1 MTNLYSRFHKAH
13 HYLSARTA
21 PSAGMASVMVLAL
34 LTACSTTPQYQGTA
48 ASKQKNKWVASIPDS
63 GKSSGPAARKGGG
76 YYLDDG
82 PEDNPPDDLHLVP
95 DAVPRAEPLRQA
107 NMQPYVAL
115 GKNFKPM
122 TELKSYKKRGIA
134 SWYGRRY
141 HGNNTASG
149 EVYDMYAMT
158 AAHPTLPLPSYARV
172 TNLDNGKSVIVRLN
186 DRGPFLSDRLIDL
199 SYTAAYKLGILA
211 GGSGHVEVESIVP
224 EGSAALASARPS
236 ASLPATDSDA
246 VMNMVYLQLGAF
258 GSSDNAHNF
267 LTQVRQKLPSLKDA
281 VSITK
286 NNGLYKIH
294 AGPYPDQT
302 VAKLAAN
309 TISQQ
314 MAITPVLV
322 TD

>member
-1 MTNLYSRFHKAH
+1 MTNLYSRLHKAH
-13 HYLSARTA
+13 HYLSVKTS
-21 PSAGMASVMVLAL
+21 PYAGMASVMVLAL
-34 LTACSTTPQYQGTA
+34 LTACSSTPQYPAAT
-48 ASKQKNKWVASIPDS
+48 ASKQKNKWVASIPDAGKGS
-63 GKSSGPAARKGGG
+63 GSIARRGGG

-82 PEDNPPDDLHLVP
+82 PEDNPPADLHLIP
-95 DAVPRAEPLRQA
+95 DAVPKAEPLRQA

-115 GKNFKPM
+115 GKNFRPM

-172 TNLDNGKSVIVRLN
+172 TNLENGKSVIVRLN

-224 EGSAALASARPS
+224 EGSAALASAKS
-236 ASLPATDSDA
+236 SVSLPAADSDA

-267 LTQVRQKLPSLKDA
+267 LTQIRQKLPSLKDA

-286 NNGLYKIH
+286 NKGLYKIH
-294 AGPYPDQT
+294 AGPYPDQS

-314 MAITPVLV
+314 LAITPVLV
-322 TD
+322 ID